1 MELAKLMEDGTLEL
15 INTALMRDKDITA
28 HLAAGYC
35 EFIPARQPKAR
46 AGYKPQDQYE
56 IKDFK
61 LIQSW
66 ELVEDKELVEDNINN
81 LKEQLAATD
90 YKVIKCMEASL
101 TGEKLPYDINQ
112 LHKTRQELRDS
123 INNLETKI

>member
-15 INTALMRDKDITA
+15 INTSHMRDKDITA
-28 HLAAGYC
+28 YLAAGYC
-35 EFIPARQPKAR
+35 EFIPTRQPKAR
-46 AGYKPQDQYE
+46 TGYKPQDRYE

-66 ELVEDKELVEDNINN
+66 ELVEDKEFIEDNINN
-81 LKEQLAATD
+81 LKEQLSATD

-101 TGEKLPYDINQ
+101 IGEQLPYNIKN
-112 LHKTRQELRDS
+112 LHKSREELRNK
-123 INNLETKI
+123 INELEKQM